1 MAHPHKAAASHSHH
15 GKLKNIMKEH
25 SDAAEDRAMIHEAIK
40 AHEAKMHH
48 AAGGGVSRS
57 GNKAYLPASAR
68 EGKTG
73 EMATKSM
80 ARGGAVGHTY
90 PKFSAGAD
98 TGEGRL
104 QKAHKY

>member
-1 MAHPHKAAASHSHH
+1 
-15 GKLKNIMKEH
+15 MKGH
-25 SDAAEDRAMIHEAIK
+25 SDVAEDRALINKAIK

-48 AAGGGVSRS
+48 AAGGAVARS
-57 GNKAYLPASAR
+57 GNKAYLPAAAR
-68 EGKTG
+68 EGKTA

-80 ARGGAVGHTY
+80 ARGGGVGHTY

>member
-1 MAHPHKAAASHSHH
+1 MAHPHKAEASHSRH
-15 GKLKNIMKEH
+15 GKLKTLTKAH
-25 SDAAEDRAMIHEAIK
+25 SDAAQDRAMINKAIK

-48 AAGGGVSRS
+48 AAGGAVSRS

-73 EMATKSM
+73 EMATKAM
-80 ARGGAVGHTY
+80 ARGGGVGHTY